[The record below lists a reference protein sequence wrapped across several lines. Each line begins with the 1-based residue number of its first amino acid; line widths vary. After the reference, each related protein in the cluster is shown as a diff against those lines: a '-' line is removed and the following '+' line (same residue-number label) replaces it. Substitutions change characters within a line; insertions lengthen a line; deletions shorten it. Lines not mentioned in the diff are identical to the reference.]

1 MIKFKKLAVDAIVPA
16 RQTSGAAGF
25 DIHAYLGDFESTAVS
40 AGDYVVIDT
49 KIAVAIPAGYVGLIQ
64 PRSGWA
70 VKNGIDK
77 MAGVIDSDY
86 RGEIK
91 VILTKHS
98 AGDFSINH
106 GDRIAQLVVVPA
118 MLDNC
123 TVDELDET
131 DRGAGGFGSTGA

>member
-1 MIKFKKLAVDAIVPA
+1 MIKFKQLAIDAIVPQ
-16 RQTSGAAGF
+16 RQTAGAAGF

-40 AGDYVVIDT
+40 AGDYIVIDT
-49 KIAVAIPAGYVGLIQ
+49 KIAVAIPAGYVGFIE

-98 AGDFSINH
+98 AGEFTINH
-106 GDRIAQLVVVPA
+106 GDRIAQLVVLPF
-118 MLDNC
+118 MSDSC
-123 TVDELDET
+123 TVEDLDST
-131 DRGAGGFGSTGA
+131 DRGEGGFGSTGA